1 MLKLKLKIKS
11 DSKPKPKPKP
21 SSNKVSAPNPFMAKV
36 KELDKERLV
45 DIWKIGFQR
54 LKNKRLKGDDE
65 LIFKAVCSIL
75 TFRYKVDLPK
85 VQK

>member
-1 MLKLKLKIKS
+1 
-11 DSKPKPKPKP
+11 
-21 SSNKVSAPNPFMAKV
+21 MAKV